1 MEARLAA
8 LLDDYDAGS
17 LDAAALAARWR
28 AALAESGAALPERFV
43 QALDRLLASVEGAAL
58 FTEESCSFSRT
69 DLSGQLRTWLRIAV
83 ERGVLPAASA
93 PDVAR

>member
-8 LLDDYDAGS
+8 LLDDYEAGT
-17 LDAAALAARWR
+17 LDAPALAARWR
-28 AALAESGAALPERFV
+28 AALDEAAAPLPERFV
-43 QALDRLLASVEGAAL
+43 QALDRLLASIEGAAL

-83 ERGVLPAASA
+83 ERGVLPGGRAGGGAG
-93 PDVAR
+93 